1 MTPFLSP
8 RFPLA
13 SDLPLMRRALALAR
27 RGLGRTT
34 PNPCVGAVIARGGRV
49 LGEGWHRAA
58 GQPHAEI
65 AALRDARR
73 RGHRDLRRATLYVT
87 LEPCSTHGRTPPCT
101 EAILAAG
108 LRRVVVGAVDPFPA
122 HRGRGLR
129 LLRRHGVRVARGLL
143 AEECAAL
150 NAAWNRWIVTR
161 RPWVLAKIAQTLD
174 GKIATASGESRWIT
188 GARARRI
195 AHCLRAESDAV
206 LVGVGTLLADDPALT
221 ARDAR
226 GNLLPH
232 QAMRIILDST
242 ARTPPRAR
250 ALVAPGGKTW
260 IVTTA
265 RAPAARIR
273 RLEAA
278 GAAILRLP
286 AREGRP
292 DPRVLL
298 RHLGRHDII
307 RVLLEGGGETLAS
320 FFEAG
325 LVDEVAFFLAPRILG
340 GTAARRAVAGRGF
353 RFWRL
358 GPRIGD
364 LRLTRLGA
372 DLLVRGRVIRATP
385 PRRRSR
391 LTARPP
397 SVRNRTDVPQARTRK
412 K

>member
-1 MTPFLSP
+1 
-8 RFPLA
+8 
-13 SDLPLMRRALALAR
+13 MRRALALAR
-27 RGLGRTT
+27 RGLGRTS
-34 PNPCVGAVIARGGRV
+34 PNPCVGAVIARGNRV

-73 RGHRDLRRATLYVT
+73 RGHRDLSRATLYVT

-108 LRRVVVGAVDPFPA
+108 LRRVVVGAADPFPA

-129 LLRRHGVRVARGLL
+129 LLRRNGVRVVRSPL
-143 AEECAAL
+143 ADACTTL

-188 GARARRI
+188 GEPARRV
-195 AHCLRAESDAV
+195 AHRLRAESDAI
-206 LVGVGTLLADDPALT
+206 LVGLGTIRADNPVLT

-226 GNLLPH
+226 GKLLPH
-232 QAMRIILDST
+232 QPVRIILDST

-250 ALVAPGGKTW
+250 ALAAPGGKTW
-260 IVTTA
+260 VAVTA
-265 RAPAARIR
+265 RAPAARTR
-273 RLEAA
+273 RLDAA
-278 GAAILRLP
+278 GATILRLP
-286 AREGRP
+286 ARNGRP
-292 DPRVLL
+292 DPRSLL
-298 RHLGRHDII
+298 RHLGQRGIV

-320 FFEAG
+320 FFEARQ
-325 LVDEVAFFLAPRILG
+325 VDAVAFFLAPMILG
-340 GTAARRAVAGRGF
+340 GIGARRAVAGRGF

-358 GPRIGD
+358 GPRIDD

-372 DLLVRGRVIRATP
+372 DLLVRGRVIR
-385 PRRRSR
+385 
-391 LTARPP
+391 
-397 SVRNRTDVPQARTRK
+397 
-412 K
+412 